1 MNQHNNNAKS
11 KDYIYILGGGM
22 VKDKEK
28 WRTMRLDEGTKLGAL
43 GDRLRVE
50 ATYVLYKNNPELL
63 FLSSGS
69 KGMYKDIQNAPTGA
83 ELIKTELIEL
93 GIPKNKIFKE
103 DKSVNTWQQLQKLK
117 EVINKENLSHAYIL
131 SNRYHL
137 PRIKTMIEKDNKL
150 NILLEQGKIEL
161 ISAEEILIES
171 DPDKWKEKIDKAYA
185 HEQMKKRISME
196 EKGVKDINS
205 GKYKLK

>member
-1 MNQHNNNAKS
+1 MDNKKA
-11 KDYIYILGGGM
+11 IYILGGGM
-22 VKDKEK
+22 VKDNVV
-28 WRTMRLDEGTKLGAL
+28 WRTTNLDEGTKLGTL

-50 ATYVLYKNNPELL
+50 AAYLLYKNNPDLL
-63 FLSSGS
+63 LIPSGS
-69 KGMYKDIQNAPTGA
+69 KGMYKNIQDAPTVA
-83 ELIKTELIEL
+83 ELIKKELIEL

-117 EVINKENLSHAYIL
+117 EIINKENLSHASIL

-137 PRIKTMIEKDNKL
+137 PRIKAMIEKDDEL
-150 NILLEQGKIEL
+150 CELLEQRKIEL

-185 HEQMKKRISME
+185 HEQMKNRISME
-196 EKGVKDINS
+196 ENGVKDIKS
-205 GKYKLK
+205 GKYNLK